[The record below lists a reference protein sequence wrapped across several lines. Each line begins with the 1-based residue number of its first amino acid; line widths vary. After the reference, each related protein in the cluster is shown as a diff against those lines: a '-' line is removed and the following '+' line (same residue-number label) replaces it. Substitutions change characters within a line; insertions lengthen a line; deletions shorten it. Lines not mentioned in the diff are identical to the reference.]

1 MRASL
6 RLLALFGFTAVVAPV
21 IKPLAAQ
28 GFVPDTSAQ
37 PADSLRQVADTAPA
51 PQDSSIDRSAL
62 APASHAGISIT
73 GMRAGVHARET
84 ARPNASVMTSNAG
97 LGQSRAMMI
106 VGGAALVVGAIIG
119 DTPGT
124 ILMVGGA
131 IVGLVGLYNYLQ

>member
-1 MRASL
+1 
-6 RLLALFGFTAVVAPV
+6 
-21 IKPLAAQ
+21 
-28 GFVPDTSAQ
+28 
-37 PADSLRQVADTAPA
+37 
-51 PQDSSIDRSAL
+51 
-62 APASHAGISIT
+62 
-73 GMRAGVHARET
+73 MRAGVHARET